1 MARTHENKQF
11 PSFCTSCWLRA
22 STEKRLRKWE
32 ECNRVFRFLSRALI
46 WPVWFCLLI
55 KCVCLFYLFLEGLF
69 EQQTMTC
76 CLVIIPTPTSHKVAL
91 TLNKQL
97 GVHKTFFPLHT
108 AMSMLMY
115 HGAMKRRKWEGRH
128 KSVWCMQGLM
138 ESTFA
143 STLGTKQER
152 WEGER
157 HPSETERSCPNG
169 EGK

>member
-11 PSFCTSCWLRA
+11 PSFAHVADDSQ
-22 STEKRLRKWE
+22 SF
-32 ECNRVFRFLSRALI
+32 RVFGFLSRALI
-46 WPVWFCLLI
+46 WFVRFCLLI
-55 KCVCLFYLFLEGLF
+55 KRVCLFYLFLGGPF
-69 EQQTMTC
+69 ELQTMTG
-76 CLVIIPTPTSHKVAL
+76 CLFCPDANRPQGGTHPQQATRSS
-91 TLNKQL
+91 QD
-97 GVHKTFFPLHT
+97 FFPPPHCYEH
-108 AMSMLMY
+108 ADVSWCNEKEEMR
-115 HGAMKRRKWEGRH
+115 GGH
-128 KSVWCMQGLM
+128 KCVWCMQGLM

>member
-11 PSFCTSCWLRA
+11 PSFAHTDDSQS
-22 STEKRLRKWE
+22 STEKR
-32 ECNRVFRFLSRALI
+32 VFGFLSRALI
-46 WPVWFCLLI
+46 WFVRFCLLI
-55 KCVCLFYLFLEGLF
+55 KHVCLFYLFLEGLF
-69 EQQTMTC
+69 ELQTMTC
-76 CLVIIPTPTSHKVAL
+76 CLVCPDADWPQGGTHPQQASTKFTRL
-91 TLNKQL
+91 
-97 GVHKTFFPLHT
+97 FFFLHT
-108 AMSMLMY
+108 TMSMLMY
-115 HGAMKRRKWEGRH
+115 HGAMKRRKWEGGH
-128 KSVWCMQGLM
+128 KCVWCMQGLM